1 MATLEEEIRVLKE
14 EIAAITAHFNE
25 AIANKDQGNINIF
38 GPLIT
43 ARGNTLNAL
52 YQQLHLQ
59 QGE

>member
-1 MATLEEEIRVLKE
+1 MATLEEKIRALEE

-25 AIANKDQGNINIF
+25 AIANKDQGNINLF
-38 GPLIT
+38 GSLIT
-43 ARGNTLNAL
+43 TSRNTLNAL